1 MLHQSLGDKIK
12 ELRLASGVSL
22 RQFAGIIGITPAFMS
37 DIELGRRFPSDD
49 VLHKIATELKI
60 PFAELKSCDVRESLT
75 DLRKLVQD
83 NGEWGVAFRTVAEQV
98 KSGMTPQELMK
109 KLSSKPSTKKHGHEG
124 E

>member
-12 ELRLASGVSL
+12 EARLASGVSL
-22 RQFAGIIGITPAFMS
+22 RKFSIAIDITAAFMS

-49 VLHKIATELKI
+49 VLHKIANELKI

-98 KSGMTPQELMK
+98 KSGMTPHQLMK
-109 KLSSKPSTKKHGHEG
+109 KLSSNPSTKKQGPEG

>member
-12 ELRLASGVSL
+12 ETRLASGVSL
-22 RQFAGIIGITPAFMS
+22 RQFSIAIGITPAFMS

-49 VLHKIATELKI
+49 VLNKIATELKI
-60 PFAELKSCDVRESLT
+60 PFDELKSCDVRGSLT
-75 DLRKLVQD
+75 DLRKLVQE

-98 KSGMTPQELMK
+98 KSGMTPEELMK
-109 KLSSKPSTKKHGHEG
+109 KLSSKPNTKNRADEG